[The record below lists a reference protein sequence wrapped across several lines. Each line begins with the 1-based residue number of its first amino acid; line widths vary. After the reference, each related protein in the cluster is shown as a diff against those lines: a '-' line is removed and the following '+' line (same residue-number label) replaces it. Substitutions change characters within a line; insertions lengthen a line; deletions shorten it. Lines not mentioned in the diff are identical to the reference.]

1 MVDVIEAFAT
11 VYDAYVYQ
19 PTLVSRR
26 MLSTEYDVEIQLH
39 GLYDGIMSLLMKTQE
54 WCRSMK
60 ALNQN
65 HMKPA
70 LGSILSTPGAMH
82 GIIEN
87 EEAVAAAVAVLE
99 DPANPGYQPVSA
111 EVLLVLKEKRSAHL
125 LQIRAKKKFARV
137 HTV

>member
-26 MLSTEYDVEIQLH
+26 MLSTEHDVEIQLH
-39 GLYDGIMSLLMKTQE
+39 GLYDGIMSLLMKAQE

-65 HMKPA
+65 HMKPV
-70 LGSILSTPGAMH
+70 LGAILSTPAAMQ

-87 EEAVAAAVAVLE
+87 DAAMAAAVAVLG
-99 DPANPGYQPVSA
+99 DPANPGYQPGSA
-111 EVLLVLKEKRSAHL
+111 EALLVLRKKRSAHL
-125 LQIRAKKKFARV
+125 LQIRARRKFARV